1 MQFDTYYGL
10 APFLLVIPRQELGG
24 EKSSDLQLDSLS
36 ARSFARPLHA
46 EQQLSGMIKCRSELV
61 KH

>member
-1 MQFDTYYGL
+1 MQFSPWCDL
-10 APFLLVIPRQELGG
+10 SLCLLVTTRQELGG